1 MNHRGSESTQIVLF
15 SFDSIRI
22 PHNSLFV
29 FLHSTS
35 PNCSLRLRNCSSKR
49 RRPTSSSKCWTAS
62 TKTPSR
68 SPRAGP
74 FSTTCSVPLSL
85 LSQRRTQAHKPHS
98 SFPFHHHQK
107 VPDCSLHARKQL
119 RLRGILQNREDQYAF
134 PTLLNTAIT
143 FMDTG
148 AVKNTNALR
157 TCIALMDNSFRRF
170 ADVQLSEKWT
180 EPNTSYKDIGG
191 TDP

>member
-1 MNHRGSESTQIVLF
+1 MNQIKSNQVDLICFDLHYSQLPVCFPSFHESKLLTEAAKLQLKAAKTDILFKMLDSFNKNSIQVTTRWTLLDNMLGTLLFPSLNAERKPTSHTLPSLFTIIKKFPTVLF
-15 SFDSIRI
+15 TLEN
-22 PHNSLFV
+22 NSDFEESSKTGKI
-29 FLHSTS
+29 STS
-35 PNCSLRLRNCSSKR
+35 FP
-49 RRPTSSSKCWTAS
+49 
-62 TKTPSR
+62 PS
-68 SPRAGP
+68 
-74 FSTTCSVPLSL
+74 
-85 LSQRRTQAHKPHS
+85 
-98 SFPFHHHQK
+98 
-107 VPDCSLHARKQL
+107 
-119 RLRGILQNREDQYAF
+119 
-134 PTLLNTAIT
+134 LNTAIT

>member
-74 FSTTCSVPLSL
+74 FSTTCSVLLSLPLSTQNATPQATLFLPFSPSSKSSRLFSSRSKTTPTSRNPPKQGRSVRLSHSLEHSDYLHGYWGCEKHERAAHMHRPHGQL
-85 LSQRRTQAHKPHS
+85 LPTICGCAAQREVDRAKHE
-98 SFPFHHHQK
+98 
-107 VPDCSLHARKQL
+107 L
-119 RLRGILQNREDQYAF
+119 
-134 PTLLNTAIT
+134 
-143 FMDTG
+143 
-148 AVKNTNALR
+148 
-157 TCIALMDNSFRRF
+157 
-170 ADVQLSEKWT
+170 
-180 EPNTSYKDIGG
+180 
-191 TDP
+191 